1 MKYCATFVRGIRRKV
16 GNYKYGAES
25 GEQITRIPA
34 PGRARLTLDHA
45 ISTDVVDITGTL
57 GTLKARKALE
67 TRETTK
73 LLQLHLLLGLLLK
86 TEHGREA
93 ILLRLLLH
101 ALKSGH
107 AIHLHALKAGQ
118 LLVKAA
124 HGTGL
129 SLEQHRELLLLD
141 LLLKQGLLLPLGLGN
156 ESQLVLLL
164 LRVEAISA
172 TTCLGLGLG
181 LLEESGESVESNR
194 WLVFRGN
201 VAYNKAS
208 TCILVRR

>member
-1 MKYCATFVRGIRRKV
+1 M
-16 GNYKYGAES
+16 
-25 GEQITRIPA
+25 
-34 PGRARLTLDHA
+34 DHA
-45 ISTDVVDITGTL
+45 SSTDKVDITGTL
-57 GTLKARKALE
+57 DALKARKALE

-73 LLQLHLLLGLLLK
+73 LLHLHLLLGLLLK

-93 ILLRLLLH
+93 ILPRLLLH
-101 ALKSGH
+101 ALKTGH

-118 LLVKAA
+118 LLLKAA

-141 LLLKQGLLLPLGLGN
+141 LLLKQGLLMPLGLGN

-172 TTCLGLGLG
+172 TTCLGLGMG

-194 WLVFRGN
+194 WLVFSRTCCGIQ
-201 VAYNKAS
+201 NKAS
-208 TCILVRR
+208 IFCLENDILREKIVVVCFSCRPMKN

>member
-1 MKYCATFVRGIRRKV
+1 M
-16 GNYKYGAES
+16 E
-25 GEQITRIPA
+25 
-34 PGRARLTLDHA
+34 HA
-45 ISTDVVDITGTL
+45 SSTVTL
-57 GTLKARKALE
+57 GALKARKALE

-73 LLQLHLLLGLLLK
+73 LLHLHLLLGLLLK
-86 TEHGREA
+86 TEHGRKA
-93 ILLRLLLH
+93 ILPRLLLH

-107 AIHLHALKAGQ
+107 AIHLHALKASQ
-118 LLVKAA
+118 LLPKAA

-129 SLEQHRELLLLD
+129 SLVQHRELLLLD
-141 LLLKQGLLLPLGLGN
+141 LLLKQGLLMPLGLGN

-194 WLVFRGN
+194 WLVFSRTCCGIQN
-201 VAYNKAS
+201 NAS
-208 TCILVRR
+208 ILWLENDILREMIVVVCFSYARRRAGR

>member
-1 MKYCATFVRGIRRKV
+1 
-16 GNYKYGAES
+16 
-25 GEQITRIPA
+25 
-34 PGRARLTLDHA
+34 LDHA

-118 LLVKAA
+118 LLLKAA
-124 HGTGL
+124 HGTGR

-172 TTCLGLGLG
+172 TTCLGLGLS

-208 TCILVRR
+208 TCILVRMIGKRYCRRVLFLCMAAGGPLKN

>member
-1 MKYCATFVRGIRRKV
+1 MKYCAVNRGIRRNV
-16 GNYKYGAES
+16 ENYKCTMEQNVRYTGA
-25 GEQITRIPA
+25 R
-34 PGRARLTLDHA
+34 RTLNHA
-45 ISTDVVDITGTL
+45 ISTDKVGITGTL
-57 GTLKARKALE
+57 GTLQARKALE

-73 LLQLHLLLGLLLK
+73 LLHLHLLLGLLLK

-118 LLVKAA
+118 LLLKAA

-164 LRVEAISA
+164 LRVDTISA

-194 WLVFRGN
+194 WVVLSRTCWGN
-201 VAYNKAS
+201 ACNKAS
-208 TCILVRR
+208 IF